1 MAKRVQHEKPP
12 RSKKAEKWIE
22 DECAQQVKRH
32 ATIVEEMESI
42 QDKRDGWVAEFLKFV
57 QVRGFYVTGDMR
69 VKIPAE
75 DIPMKPKRKDADRV
89 VW

>member
-32 ATIVEEMESI
+32 AAIVEEMESI

>member
-12 RSKKAEKWIE
+12 RSKKAVKWIE

-32 ATIVEEMESI
+32 AAIVEEMESI

>member
-32 ATIVEEMESI
+32 ATIIEEIESI
-42 QDKRDGWVAEFLKFV
+42 QDKRDGWIAEFLKFV

-75 DIPMKPKRKDADRV
+75 DIPKKPKRKDADRV

>member
-1 MAKRVQHEKPP
+1 
-12 RSKKAEKWIE
+12 
-22 DECAQQVKRH
+22 
-32 ATIVEEMESI
+32 MESI

-75 DIPMKPKRKDADRV
+75 DIPKKPKRKDADRV

>member
-57 QVRGFYVTGDMR
+57 QVRGCYVTGDMR

-75 DIPMKPKRKDADRV
+75 DIPKKPKRKDADRV

>member
-22 DECAQQVKRH
+22 DECAQQVKRR
-32 ATIVEEMESI
+32 AAIVEEMESI

-57 QVRGFYVTGDMR
+57 QVRGFYLTGDMR

-75 DIPMKPKRKDADRV
+75 DIPKKPKRKDADRV

>member
-32 ATIVEEMESI
+32 AAIVEEMESI

-57 QVRGFYVTGDMR
+57 QVRGFYLTGDMR

>member
-32 ATIVEEMESI
+32 ATIIEEMESI

-75 DIPMKPKRKDADRV
+75 DIPKKPKRKDADRG